1 MTLKQTLDEF
11 INTRVMF
18 GLVEKSIVDYKEFCS
33 RFVLKIGSE
42 KDYQNLCQ
50 SDITDYILDLM
61 NMPLSKNTIATYIR
75 HLKVYLKWCTENY
88 KDTNFD
94 YKKIKVPKSP
104 KKNVMVYSDDDI
116 RQMFQSVD
124 ADAEWIVI
132 RNCAIVALMLDSGL
146 RQAEITRIICMDID
160 FRRKTL
166 NVHGKGD
173 KDRVVPLGQISSSYI
188 KKYTALCPVK
198 FDNKDILFITRELNP
213 ITTNAVKLMVTKL
226 AKKLPF
232 DMSSHKLRHNFAT
245 NYCLDQYHKY
255 GQIDIYQL
263 MYLLG
268 HEDVKTTSRYLH
280 FAYEIIATE
289 NTISHVDSVFM
300 A

>member
-132 RNCAIVALMLDSGL
+132 RYCAIVALMLDSGL

-213 ITTNAVKLMVTKL
+213 ITTNAVKLMV
-226 AKKLPF
+226 
-232 DMSSHKLRHNFAT
+232 

>member
-1 MTLKQTLDEF
+1 MLKQTLDEF
-11 INTRVMF
+11 ISSRVMS
-18 GLVEKSIVDYKEFCS
+18 GLVTKSIMDYREFCG
-33 RFVLKIGSE
+33 RFILEVGSE
-42 KDYQNLCQ
+42 KEYINLCQ
-50 SDITDYILDLM
+50 KDINDYILNLM
-61 NMPLSKNTIATYIR
+61 DMTLSKNTIATYIR

-88 KDTNFD
+88 KDTIFD

-104 KKNVMVYSDDDI
+104 KKNVLIYSDDDI
-116 RQMFQSVD
+116 KQIFQFVD
-124 ADAEWIVI
+124 ADTEWIVI
-132 RNCAIVALMLDSGL
+132 RNCAIIALMLDSGL
-146 RQAEITRIICMDID
+146 RQAEITRIKCMDMD
-160 FRRKTL
+160 YKRKTL

-173 KDRVVPLGQISSSYI
+173 KDRVVPLGKISSSYMKQYI
-188 KKYTALCPVK
+188 TLCPIK
-198 FDNKDILFITRELNP
+198 LNNKDNFFITRELNP
-213 ITTNAVKLMVTKL
+213 ITTNTVKLMVTKL

-245 NYCLDQYHKY
+245 NYCLDQYRKY

-280 FAYEIIATE
+280 FTYEIIATE
-289 NTISHVDSVFM
+289 NTISHVDSIFM